1 MGRKEKTDDIE
12 KKSSSNMSLNA
23 KPQDPEE
30 AEEPLIKITKD
41 VISVPNCID
50 FSDEEMGILQVLHKR
65 LGLEMLR
72 LPEVATQR

>member
-1 MGRKEKTDDIE
+1 MPDDIE
-12 KKSSSNMSLNA
+12 KKSSSKVSLNA
-23 KPQDPEE
+23 KTKDPEE

-41 VISVPNCID
+41 VISVPRCID